1 MAFEKILVLDDE
13 LIIRKSLQ
21 QQLQKKRYTV
31 ATAAT
36 IKAANRYLQRDQFEL
51 VFMDLRLPD
60 GDGTELLR
68 TIMKK
73 QDPTLVVMMTGYASV
88 ESAVNCMRAGAF
100 DYLIKPFS
108 INQIEMVIRK
118 AETYSHLV
126 KVNRFYSQGDDE
138 RSELMGSSRAIG
150 NVRKLI
156 RKVAPKKATV
166 LIQGESGTGK
176 ELIASEIHKA
186 SRRGGAPFIKVNCAS
201 VSETLIESEFFGHEK
216 GAFTGADRRH
226 EGRFELAD
234 GGTILLDEVSEISPA
249 LQAKLLRVLQESE
262 FERVGGSKTIRVD
275 VRVIATTNRD
285 LAKCVQKGVFRE
297 DLYYRLNVFPI
308 VNPPLRER
316 REDIPMLAKH
326 FEERLSRQHGVKI
339 RGIAEEANECLVA
352 HDWPGNIRELKNLIE
367 RVVILSED
375 GDVIEPAAL
384 GLVSRRGSEAEKSAG
399 FLRQNSGLNGIA
411 VGSER
416 MSLDSGDL
424 SVPTMEEM
432 QRRHIFYSL
441 ELTGGNR
448 THAAKLL
455 KISSRTLRNKLKQY
469 RFQENA

>member
-51 VFMDLRLPD
+51 VFMDLRLSD

-126 KVNRFYSQGDDE
+126 KVNKFYSQGDDE
-138 RSELMGSSRAIG
+138 GSELMGSSRAIE

-186 SRRGGAPFIKVNCAS
+186 SRRSGVPFIKVNCAS
-201 VSETLIESEFFGHEK
+201 VSESLIESEFFGHEK

-316 REDIPMLAKH
+316 RDSST
-326 FEERLSRQHGVKI
+326 FS
-339 RGIAEEANECLVA
+339 
-352 HDWPGNIRELKNLIE
+352 
-367 RVVILSED
+367 VVHCG
-375 GDVIEPAAL
+375 GDVEFTD
-384 GLVSRRGSEAEKSAG
+384 GEVEH
-399 FLRQNSGLNGIA
+399 
-411 VGSER
+411 
-416 MSLDSGDL
+416 GD
-424 SVPTMEEM
+424 
-432 QRRHIFYSL
+432 
-441 ELTGGNR
+441 
-448 THAAKLL
+448 
-455 KISSRTLRNKLKQY
+455 
-469 RFQENA
+469 

>member
-126 KVNRFYSQGDDE
+126 KVNKFYSQGDDE
-138 RSELMGSSRAIG
+138 GSELMGSSRAIE

-186 SRRGGAPFIKVNCAS
+186 SRRSGAPFIKVNCAS
-201 VSETLIESEFFGHEK
+201 VSESLIESEFFGHEK

-234 GGTILLDEVSEISPA
+234 GGTILLDEVSGISPA

-339 RGIAEEANECLVA
+339 RGIAEEAIECLVA
-352 HDWPGNIRELKNLIE
+352 HDWPGNIREVK
-367 RVVILSED
+367 ILGAS
-375 GDVIEPAAL
+375 P
-384 GLVSRRGSEAEKSAG
+384 EAFDIRLYELETKQA
-399 FLRQNSGLNGIA
+399 SGN
-411 VGSER
+411 
-416 MSLDSGDL
+416 
-424 SVPTMEEM
+424 
-432 QRRHIFYSL
+432 
-441 ELTGGNR
+441 
-448 THAAKLL
+448 
-455 KISSRTLRNKLKQY
+455 
-469 RFQENA
+469 